1 MSAFVRATAVEPLG
15 DGAWGATCD
24 GGWSTQVGV
33 NGGFLAA
40 VILRAMM
47 AGLDDELRQPR
58 ALTCHYLRPP
68 AEGDVRVDVTVER
81 SGRSLSTLTAR
92 LTQAGRLCLVA
103 LAAFAVDLDGALDY
117 GGTPPATPGP
127 DEVQRM
133 APVAIVPMTAQF
145 EMRPTFGAPLFA
157 GADVALSG
165 GWLRFADPHPLDA
178 PALAMYADAWWP
190 SPLPRLTRP
199 AAAPTVDLTVH
210 FRAPAAAAAIGA
222 DEPLLAVFRSSTS
235 AHGFFEED
243 GELWSRDGV
252 LLAQSRQLALLLGD
266 AR

>member
-1 MSAFVRATAVEPLG
+1 VSAFVRATAVEPLG

-92 LTQAGRLCLVA
+92 LTQDGRLCVVA
-103 LAAFAVDLDGALDY
+103 LAGFAVDLDGALDY
-117 GGTPPATPGP
+117 GGTPPATPRP

-199 AAAPTVDLTVH
+199 ASAPTVDLTVH